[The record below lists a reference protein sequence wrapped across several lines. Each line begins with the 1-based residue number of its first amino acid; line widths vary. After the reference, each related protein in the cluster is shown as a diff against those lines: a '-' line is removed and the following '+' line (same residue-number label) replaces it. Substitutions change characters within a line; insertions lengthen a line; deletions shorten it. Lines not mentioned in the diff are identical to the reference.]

1 MDYYFLTLPVI
12 IITLSE
18 LPVADVT
25 IVISGAPIIGEEFTL
40 ECLASF
46 DQTVATVM
54 YEWLINGSNVF
65 RDGIT
70 LSNNNTIL
78 TVNSV
83 NSSDEGSYMCIAT
96 LDIAEVPNN
105 TVSTATYSFSTLGL

>member
-1 MDYYFLTLPVI
+1 MLLLF
-12 IITLSE
+12 SE

-25 IVISGAPIIGEEFTL
+25 IIPSGAPIIGEEFTL
-40 ECLASF
+40 ECSAVF
-46 DQTVATVM
+46 DETIATDT
-54 YEWLINGSNVF
+54 YEWLINESNMF

-96 LDIAEVPNN
+96 LDIADLEVPND
-105 TVSTATYSFSTLGL
+105 TMSTATYDFSILGL